1 MSIRAKIND
10 ELKAAMHAR
19 DQQKVNALRLINA
32 SIKDKDI
39 ASRTEE
45 NRDGIGDDAILSLMQ
60 SMIKQRR
67 ESAEIYRG
75 ANRQDLVDKE
85 EGEIVVIEAFMPK
98 QLSDAEV
105 ISAIDLAIKAI
116 GATSIK
122 DMGKVM
128 GMATKQLAGKADNS
142 LVSRLV
148 KEMLPA

>member
-1 MSIRAKIND
+1 MSIRAKINE
-10 ELKAAMHAR
+10 ELKIAMHAR

-85 EGEIVVIEAFMPK
+85 ESEIVVIEAFMPS

-105 ISAIDLAIKAI
+105 SSAIDLAIKAI

-128 GMATKQLAGKADNS
+128 AELKSKYAGQMDFSKAGA
-142 LVSRLV
+142 LV
-148 KEMLPA
+148 KDKFK

>member
-128 GMATKQLAGKADNS
+128 AELKSKYAGQMDFSKAGA
-142 LVSRLV
+142 LV
-148 KEMLPA
+148 KDKFK

>member
-1 MSIRAKIND
+1 MSIRAKINE
-10 ELKAAMHAR
+10 ELKIAMHAR

-60 SMIKQRR
+60 SMIKQRH

-85 EGEIVVIEAFMPK
+85 ESEIVVIEAFMPS

-105 ISAIDLAIKAI
+105 SSAIDLAIKAI

-128 GMATKQLAGKADNS
+128 AELKSKYAGQMDFSKAGA
-142 LVSRLV
+142 LV
-148 KEMLPA
+148 KDKFK

>member
-1 MSIRAKIND
+1 
-10 ELKAAMHAR
+10 MHAR

-128 GMATKQLAGKADNS
+128 AELKSKYAGQMDFSKAGA
-142 LVSRLV
+142 LV
-148 KEMLPA
+148 KDKFK